1 MQINSRSH
9 LLNRNSIGILLG
21 FLDEFRLESSNGVGV
36 VSEFFKNSDAVCFS
50 DKIPT
55 EEVEVDT
62 KIKFDGL

>member
-1 MQINSRSH
+1 MEFFMNFAGIRRILKKFQY
-9 LLNRNSIGILLG
+9 RNQMTLG
-21 FLDEFRLESSNGVGV
+21 F
-36 VSEFFKNSDAVCFS
+36 SEFFKNSDAVCFS